1 MLKTTILCALVI
13 YSYHCP
19 NNEEDCPDAGHPA
32 DQALNRKVNARASLI
47 AS

>member
-32 DQALNRKVNARASLI
+32 DQAVIGVPRP
-47 AS
+47 